1 MLGPQLSLKDD
12 WQGTTCE
19 KCGCLVGGMKAYKGL
34 SWIPFRGLSGAR
46 QGRPG
51 CLAGLIG
58 QFFGHLGRVRLKEL
72 IKRYCLASTFT
83 ENIDVS
89 ARIKHTFKTAPDDI

>member
-1 MLGPQLSLKDD
+1 M
-12 WQGTTCE
+12 
-19 KCGCLVGGMKAYKGL
+19 
-34 SWIPFRGLSGAR
+34 PFFRPSRGLIGAR

-58 QFFGHLGRVRLKEL
+58 PYFGLLGRVRLKEL
-72 IKRYCLASTFT
+72 IKRYCPASMFT
-83 ENIDVS
+83 EKMDVS